1 MSSKCALQERFMFDT
16 IVKAAENFFHNQI
29 GLPFELSDN
38 RCEMRTIIASIDID
52 SAADQ
57 THRVYVACNDAMISL
72 ITELFLGEEE
82 SDEETQNDM
91 ALETT
96 NLIVGSAKVLAEELH
111 NQPFTIQTPQFVK
124 RDLFDLECDV
134 YKTVAIDGREM
145 MIGIKEQ

>member
-1 MSSKCALQERFMFDT
+1 
-16 IVKAAENFFHNQI
+16 
-29 GLPFELSDN
+29 
-38 RCEMRTIIASIDID
+38 
-52 SAADQ
+52 
-57 THRVYVACNDAMISL
+57 MISL

-96 NLIVGSAKVLAEELH
+96 NLIVGSAKVLAEEL
-111 NQPFTIQTPQFVK
+111 NEQPFTIQTPHFVK

-134 YKTVAIDGREM
+134 FKTVAIDGRQM